1 MSDTIEEVTVD
12 LDAIDAAAAKKTANG
27 VDKGASGAD
36 GTPVVVETAATE
48 PVKAEKDDKTVVTP
62 EQAVANLQKQVES
75 ERTLRLA
82 AESRANESAKA
93 EARARGERQETQ
105 VDFVKG
111 AIARVTGEGDALE
124 AKYAEHAAAGDWLAA
139 GKVQRQMGKNEA
151 ELLQL
156 ENGLRRLEAE
166 PKPVPRAADDPV
178 EAIASTLS
186 PKSAAWVRAHPDFI
200 HDVGKNKRML
210 AAHNMALADGHPVDS
225 PGYFKAIETLL
236 GVTSAAET
244 PREDPA
250 PNLTTGDDAVTEAAK
265 PKGGRTGA
273 APAAPPSRSGAGPG
287 NKPGRVTLTPQQV
300 EMAAHMG
307 MTNEEYA
314 RQVIELQKEGR
325 LQ

>member
-1 MSDTIEEVTVD
+1 MTDTTDSVTVD
-12 LDAIDAAAAKKTANG
+12 LDALDAEAAKKTTNSVEKSAN
-27 VDKGASGAD
+27 GAD
-36 GTPVVVETAATE
+36 GAPVVVETAATE

-62 EQAVANLQKQVES
+62 EEALGNLQKQLDS
-75 ERTLRLA
+75 ERTLRVA

-111 AIARVTGEGDALE
+111 AIARLSGEGDALE
-124 AKYAEHAAAGDWLAA
+124 LKYAEHAAAGDWAAA

-156 ENGLRRLEAE
+156 QNGLKRLEAE
-166 PKPVPRAADDPV
+166 PKPVPRTAADPV
-178 EAIASTLS
+178 EDAVSTMT
-186 PKSAAWVRAHPDFI
+186 PKSAAWVRAHPEFVRDPAKF
-200 HDVGKNKRML
+200 NRML
-210 AAHNMALADGHPVDS
+210 AAHSMALADGHPVES
-225 PGYFKAIETLL
+225 PGYFASIETLL
-236 GVTSAAET
+236 GVTPAAAT
-244 PREDPA
+244 PREDPES
-250 PNLTTGDDAVTEAAK
+250 NLTTGDDAVTEAAK

-287 NKPGRVTLTPQQV
+287 SKPGRVTLTPQQV

-307 MTNEEYA
+307 MSNEEYA
-314 RQVIELQKEGR
+314 RQVVELKKEGR